1 MSPYFEALTPQGG
14 FEITGSISSEFTL
27 KRTGWTPVVCV
38 QLVGNKRALERKSS
52 VILKQNS

>member
-38 QLVGNKRALERKSS
+38 QLVGNQIR
-52 VILKQNS
+52 II